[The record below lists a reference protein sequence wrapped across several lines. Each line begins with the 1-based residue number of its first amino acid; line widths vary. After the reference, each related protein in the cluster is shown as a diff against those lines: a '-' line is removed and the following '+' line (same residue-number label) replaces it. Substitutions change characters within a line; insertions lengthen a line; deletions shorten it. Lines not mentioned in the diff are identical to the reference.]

1 MPPGGMPPQNRPP
14 PGNMPPNQNNL
25 GNLFGED
32 PLKGGP
38 PRR

>member
-1 MPPGGMPPQNRPP
+1 MGMPGGNRP

-38 PRR
+38 GGPRK